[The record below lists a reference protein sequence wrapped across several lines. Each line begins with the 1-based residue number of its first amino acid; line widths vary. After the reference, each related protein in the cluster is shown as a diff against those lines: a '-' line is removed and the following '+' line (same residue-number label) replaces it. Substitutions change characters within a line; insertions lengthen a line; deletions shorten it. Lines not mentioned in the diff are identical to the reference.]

1 MGESRKVTVVAAS
14 GGSVL
19 CGADS
24 TAATPFPSPDHLVRC
39 DRNERTRPTETAR
52 PKRS

>member
-1 MGESRKVTVVAAS
+1 MAETRKVTVIAAS

-24 TAATPFPSPDHLVRC
+24 TPDAPFPSPDRLVQCARI
-39 DRNERTRPTETAR
+39 ERTRPTEAVR
-52 PKRS
+52 PKR